1 MAVKNIV
8 INTTITM
15 MIMMGLITTVIADL
29 DHPAKC
35 TGKKMSDDYT
45 KKVKIL
51 VQKLQY
57 GAANDPTLRAAGTE
71 YSVTGQAS
79 CGYRKEDSSN
89 CLAWGVVKLGNGCNG
104 TKYGSYAAIATI
116 IGIASTG
123 IDGHICEEHTRLTPT
138 SRLHQGTEHEDHL
151 GPPTL
156 RLQSTDSYLL
166 LSD

>member
-104 TKYGSYAAIATI
+104 TKYGSYA
-116 IGIASTG
+116 GS
-123 IDGHICEEHTRLTPT
+123 
-138 SRLHQGTEHEDHL
+138 
-151 GPPTL
+151 TL
-156 RLQSTDSYLL
+156 RGGTCQMSYGPVAKKMRSQDS
-166 LSD
+166 SRP